1 MLVHDNLFNVDNDSL
16 EKSLNFLHRQS
27 ENHPE
32 EFQYI
37 LTLNRD
43 MVEIMEERNL
53 IEFNIKDYKRAS
65 FTKKNR
71 FLKEKYSELSRRK
84 K

>member
-1 MLVHDNLFNVDNDSL
+1 
-16 EKSLNFLHRQS
+16 
-27 ENHPE
+27 
-32 EFQYI
+32 
-37 LTLNRD
+37 

-65 FTKKNR
+65 FTKNDR